1 MARKTFVIL
10 CIILAIGHVLIGEG
24 RKKQPIT
31 KGRKDTMK
39 GIPMKRYTVA
49 FTMLLTFALLFGL
62 TACQQNEAVSPATDG
77 VMESTP
83 PSEQTTVPEI
93 TDSEPTAFTVPPDF
107 EVRREQE
114 EISLYPFTAEELDAA
129 LETVQEYLG
138 DVFKELG
145 VLTYEVERIAYDP
158 IMTDVH
164 YLHRGSGRGCNS

>member
-10 CIILAIGHVLIGEG
+10 CIILAIRHVLIGEG

-93 TDSEPTAFTVPPDF
+93 TDSEPTAFTVTPDF
-107 EVRREQE
+107 EVRREPE

-129 LETVQEYLG
+129 LKT
-138 DVFKELG
+138 G
-145 VLTYEVERIAYDP
+145 V
-158 IMTDVH
+158 
-164 YLHRGSGRGCNS
+164 SGRRFQGTWCADLRGGTHCLRPHHDGCPLPAPRIREGL